1 MSDTYSRIIT
11 FDCYATLIRF
21 DLDGAVRKIVGPR
34 ASECGIDVE
43 GLIDDLR
50 VIRFHATSGP
60 YKRYQTILRDTL
72 EVGCR
77 RRGIPYDHMFGDA
90 LVEEVKGFQ
99 PFDDTH
105 DALQDLRAMGYQ
117 LALLTNSDEDLI
129 PHHVRAIGVDFD
141 HVVTAEAARAYK
153 PSKQAF
159 EHLFRVIDRPLE
171 YVTHAAQ
178 GWEYDIIPTRGLGI
192 RRVWINRTG
201 LPGNQYFAP
210 YHEVSDVRGLVE
222 VMRREDAS

>member
-1 MSDTYSRIIT
+1 MSDTYRKIIT

-21 DLDGAVRKIVGPR
+21 DLDGAVRRIVGPR
-34 ASECGIDVE
+34 AAECGIDID
-43 GLIDDLR
+43 GLISDLR
-50 VIRFHATSGP
+50 VIRFQATSGP
-60 YKRYQTILRDTL
+60 YKRYQTILRETL
-72 EVGCR
+72 EVGCS
-77 RRGIPYDHMFGDA
+77 RRGIPYDALFGDR
-90 LVEEVKGFQ
+90 LVEEVTQFQ

-105 DALQDLRAMGYQ
+105 DSLVDLQEMGYQ

-129 PHHVRAIGVDFD
+129 PHHVRSIGVAFD
-141 HVVTAEAARAYK
+141 YVVTAEAARAYK

-178 GWEYDIIPTRGLGI
+178 GWEYDIIPTRGMGL

-201 LPGNQYFAP
+201 LPGNDYFAP
-210 YHEVSDVRGLVE
+210 YHETSDVRGLVE
-222 VMRREDAS
+222 VMRRVDTE

>member
-1 MSDTYSRIIT
+1 MSENYRKIIT

-21 DLDGAVRKIVGPR
+21 DLDGAVRRIVGPR
-34 ASECGIDVE
+34 AAECGIDIE
-43 GLIDDLR
+43 GLISDLR
-50 VIRFHATSGP
+50 VIRFHATSGL
-60 YKRYQTILRDTL
+60 YRRYQAILRDTL
-72 EVGCR
+72 EIGCS
-77 RRGIPYDHMFGDA
+77 RRGIPYDALFGDQ
-90 LVEEVKGFQ
+90 LVEEVRRFG
-99 PFDDTH
+99 PFEDTH
-105 DALQDLRAMGYQ
+105 DALADLQGMGYQ

-129 PHHVRAIGVDFD
+129 PHHVRAIGIDFD
-141 HVVTAEAARAYK
+141 YVVTAEAARAYK

-178 GWEYDIIPTRGLGI
+178 GWEYDIIPTRGMGI

-201 LPGNQYFAP
+201 LPGNPYFAP

-222 VMRREDAS
+222 VMRREDAD